1 MKSTPII
8 PNGREQK
15 CREPRNLWPFS
26 PVNGEIKLRLEYLR
40 QNRRFKP
47 GQIDITHLVCPPPHN
62 TCHPIHPSHSLPH
75 PPHGLSVSQTLHHPQ
90 SVLWNAADAEGSL
103 QPDAP
108 SARENHPPD
117 RDENLMLQKDK
128 NRYVKPLPWQCF
140 LYRGN

>member
-47 GQIDITHLVCPPPHN
+47 GQIDITHLVCPP
-62 TCHPIHPSHSLPH
+62 LPPD
-75 PPHGLSVSQTLHHPQ
+75 PPLAEPPPPTPGLAVSQTLHHPQ
-90 SVLWNAADAEGSL
+90 SDCGMQQMREVAYSRMHRARGK
-103 QPDAP
+103 PP
-108 SARENHPPD
+108 SR
-117 RDENLMLQKDK
+117 Q
-128 NRYVKPLPWQCF
+128 
-140 LYRGN
+140 G